1 MPIPSPRTAA
11 SLVRRTGPGSIITIA
26 ATAWWR
32 HWPALIAILLAGA
45 IARELFIRGSGF
57 AATIDPVWGML
68 LMPLIVLSRLA
79 AIVAML
85 LVVRRSM
92 PSYMARLSVVADT
105 QQRPG
110 KFRDVL
116 AGSIVAFFVIYA
128 AWGLVVEDQTEYAA
142 SYLEQVNWFEL
153 PDGATADPFALG
165 LTWIT
170 GSIVVVAFILRFLLK
185 RFASRLPA
193 AAGFVSVY
201 LEAVWVLVAVIVV
214 KAAVD
219 FLPSWLESR
228 RIVVWAI
235 DTWNDVLAAVAPLRW
250 LWDAWGWI
258 WSQGVDVVIIPLA
271 WLTLV
276 GIIYANSIPSAE
288 PDAVPTRPVGFRQAV
303 VFRARGLG
311 ADLLERWHPIAQ
323 SARTIWR
330 AGPITMGF
338 AILLIAV
345 VTFATDWTDAL
356 VFRLIAPQETAF
368 WMAADRAISLV
379 SIVIWEPIRICVLAA
394 AFDYCVGI
402 TRPGLRSGGSD
413 PGGSGP
419 SGSDR
424 GQGSNRSESEPASK
438 TATSTAADLPTSAGT
453 IQVNT
458 A

>member
-1 MPIPSPRTAA
+1 MPIPSPRNAA
-11 SLVRRTGPGSIITIA
+11 SLLRRTGPGSIVTIA
-26 ATAWWR
+26 ASAWWR

-57 AATIDPVWGML
+57 AATIDPIWGML

-92 PSYMARLSVVADT
+92 PSYMARLSAVPDPAR
-105 QQRPG
+105 RPG
-110 KFRDVL
+110 RFSDVL

-128 AWGLVVEDQTEYAA
+128 AWGLVMEDQTEYAA
-142 SYLEQVNWFEL
+142 SYLEQVDWFAL
-153 PDGATADPFALG
+153 PEGANADPFALG

-193 AAGFVSVY
+193 AAGFLSVY

-219 FLPSWLESR
+219 FLPGWLETR
-228 RIVVWAI
+228 RIVVWAV

-258 WSQGVDVVIIPLA
+258 WAQGVDVVIIPLA

-288 PDAVPTRPVGFRQAV
+288 PDAVLTRPVGFRQSV
-303 VFRARGLG
+303 VVRARGLG
-311 ADLLERWHPIAQ
+311 ADLLERWRPIAQ

-356 VFRLIAPQETAF
+356 VFRIVAPQEIAF
-368 WMAADRAISLV
+368 WLAADRAIALV
-379 SIVIWEPIRICVLAA
+379 AVVIWEPIRICVLAA

-402 TRPGLRSGGSD
+402 TRPGLRSGAGESPTD
-413 PGGSGP
+413 
-419 SGSDR
+419 
-424 GQGSNRSESEPASK
+424 QGSKRSESAPASN
-438 TATSTAADLPTSAGT
+438 TETSTTPSRPTSAGT

>member
-1 MPIPSPRTAA
+1 MPNPDPRVIVA
-11 SLVRRTGPGSIITIA
+11 RWRQGGPGTIVEIA

-32 HWPALIAILLAGA
+32 HWPALVAILLLGA

-57 AATIDPVWGML
+57 AATIDPIWGML

-92 PSYMARLSVVADT
+92 PSYSARLSLVTDPE
-105 QQRPG
+105 RPAG
-110 KFRDVL
+110 RFRDVL

-142 SYLEQVNWFEL
+142 SYLEQVDWFAL

-170 GSIVVVAFILRFLLK
+170 ASIVVIAFVLRFLLK
-185 RFASRLPA
+185 RFANRLPA

-219 FLPSWLESR
+219 FMPGWLEHR
-228 RIVVWAI
+228 RIVVWAVE
-235 DTWNDVLAAVAPLRW
+235 TWNGVLETVAPVRW
-250 LWDAWGWI
+250 LWEAATWI
-258 WSQGVDVVIIPLA
+258 AAQGVEVVIIPLT

-276 GIIYANSIPSAE
+276 GIIYANSIPMAE
-288 PDAVPTRPVGFRQAV
+288 ASDEAARPKGFRHAV
-303 VFRARGLG
+303 VSRARGLG
-311 ADLLERWHPIAQ
+311 ADLLERWRPIAD

-345 VTFATDWTDAL
+345 VSTAADWTDAL
-356 VFRLIAPQETAF
+356 VLRVVAPQELSF
-368 WMAADRAISLV
+368 WMAADRALALV
-379 SIVIWEPIRICVLAA
+379 ADVIWEPIRICVLAA
-394 AFDYCVGI
+394 AFDYCVGV
-402 TRPGLRSGGSD
+402 TRPALRLRRSGSGSSGSD
-413 PGGSGP
+413 PSGLEAQDERR
-419 SGSDR
+419 GLEDR
-424 GQGSNRSESEPASK
+424 QLDR
-438 TATSTAADLPTSAGT
+438 T
-453 IQVNT
+453 
-458 A
+458 